1 MISWLHL
8 SDVHENEDSGHPR
21 RRMYDHILKAV
32 KDRDEKPHL
41 VFLTGDLAFKGTAA
55 EYKKLKADF
64 IQPLKE
70 ALPEA
75 KFFTVPGNHDLLR
88 DETDPPR
95 EWMVHKE
102 RAELFHAA
110 SSGGAKRREKFLF
123 PRFAP
128 YAEFE
133 NSFADWEK
141 KDWLKSET
149 GAAVWRGEVAGK
161 TVAVVGLNT
170 AWLCQDDQDWG
181 KLSPGRELVERGLE
195 LAVEGSEPYLLFVL
209 GHHPLEAMNF
219 ENSED
224 GQLLR
229 RRLEQKH
236 ALYLH
241 GHMHQS
247 ETNRVGDRWASVL
260 AIQAPSAFQ
269 GRKESKWRNGVMW
282 GKADFSRGK
291 ALLQPLKWNDAQ
303 REFKFDNDAG
313 PNRRIEN
320 DKYFV
325 LDLPG
330 GGWGNGDVTAEPAP
344 TPVPTGWEKVDAAF
358 LAQEKSATV
367 TDAQAADFF
376 DGALPSWKLA
386 LHGAVAPR
394 DIVGKLVA
402 KLENL
407 LDSASRP
414 GVLLLTGAG
423 GDGKSTA
430 ALHAAA
436 RLMESGRWTCL
447 RRRAA
452 FAATPADLFNTLPR
466 KENHGMLVLID
477 DADQGNAGILE
488 ALKHARARTDVH
500 LLLVARLADWESGG
514 SPDGQW
520 REAAE
525 FQTEILKGLS
535 QGEAERIVKGWNSL
549 GGDAMGKL
557 KGHSEQDAVQTLLTH
572 ARTDTARPEEGAL
585 LGALLI
591 TRHGEALP
599 QRVMKTVN
607 ALDRGAVVGV
617 YSLRDVYLAIAAMHT
632 QNQLYLTPRIL
643 AKALGCDENTL
654 QTRALR
660 KLRAEAMVNGG
671 DANLLT
677 RHRRIAE
684 AAIKGLQ
691 EEGNEDPYRFL
702 PLLAGAA
709 SRYVGVEKGY
719 DPNIAEWRF
728 HLARRLAEQ
737 PGLGGTARAVAK
749 AVHSADPTHP
759 QSITAY
765 ARICRETGAPA
776 EAFPAMLAAA
786 DTFAHHRGVL
796 YEWATLAGAVG
807 EHALDVWLAA
817 RALADGRDI
826 PDATRCKLSL
836 AGLGAAFEAL
846 HQETPDKRFVEA
858 RAACGHIGL
867 LLPELDPTAEGY
879 FKKHA
884 AASPTR
890 FTPESAVKA
899 IHTAVVMAA
908 EDIAPRDSDDGVKI
922 DPVYFEKL
930 LGDPAGYGYKSLLR
944 AVAAARPKK

>member
-1 MISWLHL
+1 MIRWLHL
-8 SDVHENEDSGHPR
+8 SDVHENEDGGHPR

-32 KDRDEKPHL
+32 KGRAEKPHL

-55 EYKKLKADF
+55 EYEKLNAGF

-75 KFFTVPGNHDLLR
+75 LFFAVPGNHDLLR

-95 EWMVHKE
+95 EWMEHKD
-102 RAELFHAA
+102 RADLFHAA
-110 SSGGAKRREKFLF
+110 SSGGAKRREKFLL

-133 NSFADWEK
+133 KSFVKWSDQ
-141 KDWLKSET
+141 DWLKSET
-149 GAAVWRGEVAGK
+149 GAAVWRDKVEGK

-181 KLSPGRELVERGLE
+181 KLSAGRGLVERGFE
-195 LAVEGSEPYLLFVL
+195 LAIEGGAPDLLFVL
-209 GHHPLEAMNF
+209 GHHPLEAMTNDQNDCG
-219 ENSED
+219 EE
-224 GQLLR
+224 LR
-229 RRLEQKH
+229 KH
-236 ALYLH
+236 LAAHNALYLH
-241 GHMHQS
+241 GHLHLTATKGTGSYTQNGMI
-247 ETNRVGDRWASVL
+247 
-260 AIQAPSAFQ
+260 IQAPSAFQ
-269 GRKESKWRNGVMW
+269 DGDPKIWKSGLLWAATDGEKVVLEPHLLNTNAKPPEFVFDISADSQERRSGDRFVYPFP
-282 GKADFSRGK
+282 GKTA
-291 ALLQPLKWNDAQ
+291 APTAPT
-303 REFKFDNDAG
+303 A
-313 PNRRIEN
+313 P
-320 DKYFV
+320 
-325 LDLPG
+325 
-330 GGWGNGDVTAEPAP
+330 AEPAP
-344 TPVPTGWEKVDAAF
+344 APVPPGWEIVDAAF
-358 LAQEKSATV
+358 LAREKSPAGDDQV
-367 TDAQAADFF
+367 AIFF
-376 DGALPSWKLA
+376 DGTLPSWQLA
-386 LHGAVAPR
+386 LHRAVAPR
-394 DIVGKLVA
+394 DIVGNLVTR
-402 KLENL
+402 LRNL
-407 LDSASRP
+407 LNSASRP
-414 GVLLLTGAG
+414 GALLLTGAG

-436 RLMESGRWTCL
+436 QLVESGRWTCL

-477 DADQGNAGILE
+477 DADQGKAGILE
-488 ALKHARARTDVH
+488 ALKHARTRTDVH

-525 FQTEILKGLS
+525 FQTETLKGLS

-557 KGHSEQDAVQTLLTH
+557 KGHSQQDAAQALLAH
-572 ARTDTARPEEGAL
+572 ARTDAARPEEGAL
-585 LGALLI
+585 LGALLM
-591 TRHGEALP
+591 TRYGEDLP

-607 ALDRGAVVGV
+607 ALDRGKVAGV

-654 QTRALR
+654 QTKALR
-660 KLRAEAMVNGG
+660 KLRAEAMVDGG

-709 SRYVGVEKGY
+709 QKIYFETKKDDAFTTIWTFG
-719 DPNIAEWRF
+719 
-728 HLARRLAEQ
+728 LAKHLAEQ

-749 AVHSADPTHP
+749 AVCDADKHNPLLL
-759 QSITAY
+759 TAY
-765 ARICRETGAPA
+765 AQICRKTGKPE
-776 EAFPAMLAAA
+776 EAFPVMPAAA
-786 DTFAHHRGVL
+786 DKFAHHRGVL
-796 YEWATLAGAVG
+796 YEWGTLAGAVG
-807 EHALDVWLAA
+807 EHALGVWLAA
-817 RALADGRDI
+817 RSLADGQ
-826 PDATRCKLSL
+826 PAATDKNYKLSL
-836 AGLGAAFEAL
+836 AGLGVAFEAL

-858 RAACGHIGL
+858 RAAGGQIGL
-867 LLPELDPTAEGY
+867 LLPELNPTNQGY
-879 FKKHA
+879 LKKHA

-890 FTPESAVKA
+890 FAPESAVKA
-899 IHTAVVMAA
+899 IRAAVIAA
-908 EDIAPRDSDDGVKI
+908 EELVERRDSDDGVEI
-922 DPVYFEKL
+922 DPFYFEKL
-930 LGDPAGYGYKSLLR
+930 LGDPAGYRFTALLR
-944 AVAAARPKK
+944 AVAAPRPKK